1 MREKN
6 ILMAAFPKNET
17 GISNKKK
24 QIVIRKDKNVF
35 LLASNKRLQY
45 SHNII
50 ASMAYT
56 NK

>member
-24 QIVIRKDKNVF
+24 QIVIRKDKNEF